1 MLKTIRK
8 KEKNSIQ
15 LVVRRTTKK
24 KIFSTRYKRE
34 QEKPRVEYIILHRK
48 INKLIFFFLKNKKFF
63 KSIAMSASLYWQY

>member
-34 QEKPRVEYIILHRK
+34 QENREWNIH
-48 INKLIFFFLKNKKFF
+48 F
-63 KSIAMSASLYWQY
+63 ASQH